1 MTAFSFR
8 FYFVAGWLLLCGWP
22 QESRIAQAQVL
33 AARAGV
39 VTRAEGE
46 VFYRQRDGMD
56 VRQLQVGVKL
66 GDGDALITKQG
77 GRAEWSLTP
86 DSFLQVGAD
95 SSVRVY
101 ELGSSRLHFDVERG
115 EVYVIVRSL
124 EKGGALIIHTPPGL
138 LTAYKPGRYRVR
150 VATSGDT
157 DAAVAKGELS
167 YVDAKGN
174 LIRVGKRKEVHLFTG
189 EKKIVHGP

>member
-1 MTAFSFR
+1 MRVHHKR
-8 FYFVAGWLLLCGWP
+8 FYFVMMWLLLCWWP
-22 QESRIAQAQVL
+22 QGSSSAQAQVIS
-33 AARAGV
+33 ARAGV

-46 VFYRQRDGMD
+46 VFYQHRGEEA

-66 GDGDALITKQG
+66 GDGDAVITKQG

-95 SSVRVY
+95 SSIRVC
-101 ELGSSRLHFDVERG
+101 ELSAGQMHFDVERG
-115 EVYVIVRSL
+115 EVFVIVRSL
-124 EKGGALIIHTPPGL
+124 KRSESLVVHAPPGL
-138 LTAYKPGRYRVR
+138 LTVYKRGRYRVR
-150 VATSGDT
+150 VDANGDT
-157 DAAVAKGELS
+157 DAAVAKGELR

-174 LIRVGKRKEVHLFTG
+174 LTRVGTRKEVHFFTG

>member
-1 MTAFSFR
+1 MSAHHKK
-8 FYFVAGWLLLCGWP
+8 FYFVMMWLLLCWWP
-22 QESRIAQAQVL
+22 QESSSLQAQVVT
-33 AARAGV
+33 ARAGV

-46 VFYRQRDGMD
+46 VFYQHRGEEP
-56 VRQLQVGVKL
+56 VRQLQIGVKL
-66 GDGDALITKQG
+66 TDGDTVITKPG

-101 ELGSSRLHFDVERG
+101 ELGSGQMHFDVERG

-124 EKGGALIIHTPPGL
+124 EKRGSLIVHAPPGL
-138 LTAYKPGRYRVR
+138 LTVYKPGRYRVR
-150 VATSGDT
+150 VAANGDT

-174 LIRVGKRKEVHLFTG
+174 LIRVGTRKEVHFFTG